1 MLFLWIKFLATI
13 FISLINSTKKHNI
26 AETHMA
32 LDRTGA
38 MGSSEVLSSNI
49 EYYTLFTSLDITR
62 TGDFSDETQK
72 DFESVVQVI
81 GLRAQPVVMNNPVPL
96 NGVGQNLLENYGAP
110 SITGAGWIFKFAF
123 EREGVHTIDTL
134 KDELNGIV
142 LNGGTIDTK
151 DSVNMEFTKQDLL

>member
-1 MLFLWIKFLATI
+1 MSAGQR
-13 FISLINSTKKHNI
+13 
-26 AETHMA
+26 A
-32 LDRTGA
+32 GA

-49 EYYTLFTSLDITR
+49 EYYSLFTKLDITS
-62 TGDFSDETQK
+62 TGDFTDNTQK

-81 GLRAQPVVMNNPVPL
+81 GLRAQPVVMNSPVAV
-96 NGVGQNLLENYGAP
+96 NGVGAQVLENYGAP

-151 DSVNMEFTKQDLL
+151 SSVNMEFTKQDLL

>member
-1 MLFLWIKFLATI
+1 M
-13 FISLINSTKKHNI
+13 SLPS
-26 AETHMA
+26 
-32 LDRTGA
+32 RSGA

-49 EYYTLFTSLDITR
+49 EYYTLFTTLNITR
-62 TGDFSDETQK
+62 TGDFADNTQK

-81 GLRAQPVVMNNPVPL
+81 GLRAQPIIMNNPVPL
-96 NGVGQNLLENYGAP
+96 NGIGQNLLENYGAP
-110 SITGAGWIFKFAF
+110 TLTGAGWIFKFAF

-151 DSVNMEFTKQDLL
+151 SSLNMEFTKQDLL

>member
-1 MLFLWIKFLATI
+1 MVGQR
-13 FISLINSTKKHNI
+13 S
-26 AETHMA
+26 
-32 LDRTGA
+32 GA

-49 EYYTLFTSLDITR
+49 EYYTLFTTLDITR
-62 TGDFSDETQK
+62 TGDFSDNTQK

-81 GLRAQPVVMNNPVPL
+81 GLRAQPIIMNTPVAL

-123 EREGVHTIDTL
+123 EREGVHTLDTL

-151 DSVNMEFTKQDLL
+151 SSINMEFTKQDLL